1 MQKKTI
7 LSVIGIS
14 ATLAAVATLCAQLL
28 LRNLSALLSFDETF
42 SAIFAQI
49 ADAPMVPPVVLTLLS
64 ALGAA
69 VLLEKLWHRKSR
81 RFAAVLLG
89 VCAGLILLA
98 VQILLTRVNDIRF
111 CDVLFSLLDVLQ
123 KGGL

>member
-49 ADAPMVPPVVLTLLS
+49 ADAPMVPPVVLTLLL
-64 ALGAA
+64 ALGTA

>member
-49 ADAPMVPPVVLTLLS
+49 ADAPMVPPVVLTLLL